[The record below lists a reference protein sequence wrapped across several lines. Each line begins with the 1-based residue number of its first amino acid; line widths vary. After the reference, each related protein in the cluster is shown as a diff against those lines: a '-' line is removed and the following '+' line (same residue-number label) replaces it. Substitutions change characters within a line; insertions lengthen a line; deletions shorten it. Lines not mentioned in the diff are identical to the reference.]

1 MAAKTFSIKQS
12 RVLPTLNR
20 SRIKH
25 RIFSNNY
32 IFNDN
37 LKQKKVSK
45 FSSVNVQCT
54 ILNKT
59 NH

>member
-1 MAAKTFSIKQS
+1 MAAKVCSIKQS

-32 IFNDN
+32 IFNNN
-37 LKQKKVSK
+37 LKQKR
-45 FSSVNVQCT
+45 SVNSDLSTCSAQY
-54 ILNKT
+54 
-59 NH
+59 